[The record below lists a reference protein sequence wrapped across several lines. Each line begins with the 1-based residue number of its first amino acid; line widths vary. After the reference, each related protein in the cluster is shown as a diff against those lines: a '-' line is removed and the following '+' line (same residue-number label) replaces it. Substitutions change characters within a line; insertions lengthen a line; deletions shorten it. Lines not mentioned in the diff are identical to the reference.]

1 MKKAAATLLCICI
14 IAVFPLTAF
23 AQTTEGDNT
32 SVIKTVVPSKHEI
45 SVSADG
51 AEVIINGKSA
61 TDFEI
66 DRLSEPTITFKPES
80 GKRISQV
87 LLNGEDITAKIT
99 DGSYT
104 LPPVYEDIVIAV
116 TTEDYTEPTTEP
128 TTESTTEAPKKDI
141 ILGDADSDS
150 EITIKDAT
158 KIQRVAA
165 KIEAFTEDQAKAA
178 DVNADGKTN
187 VGDVVLIQRFIALIE
202 TGFKIG
208 ELI

>member
-1 MKKAAATLLCICI
+1 MKKAAATLLCICL

-80 GKRISQV
+80 GKRIRQV
-87 LLNGEDITAKIT
+87 LLNGEDITDKIT

-104 LPPVYEDIVIAV
+104 LPPVYEDLVITV

-128 TTESTTEAPKKDI
+128 TTEKPKKDI

>member
-1 MKKAAATLLCICI
+1 MKKAAATLLCICL

-80 GKRISQV
+80 GKRIRQV
-87 LLNGEDITAKIT
+87 LLNGEDITDKIT

-104 LPPVYEDIVIAV
+104 LPPVYEDLVIAV

-128 TTESTTEAPKKDI
+128 TTEAPKKDI
-141 ILGDADSDS
+141 ILGDTDSDS
-150 EITIKDAT
+150 DITIKDAT
-158 KIQRVAA
+158 KIQKVVAE
-165 KIEAFTEDQAKAA
+165 IEAFTEDQAKAA
-178 DVNADGKTN
+178 DVNADGKIN
-187 VGDVVLIQRFIALIE
+187 VGDVLSIQRFLASIE

>member
-1 MKKAAATLLCICI
+1 MKKAAATLLCICL
-14 IAVFPLTAF
+14 IAAFPLTAF

-104 LPPVYEDIVIAV
+104 LPPVYEDLVITV

-128 TTESTTEAPKKDI
+128 TTEAPKKDI
-141 ILGDADSDS
+141 ILGDSDSDS
-150 EITIKDAT
+150 DITIKDAT
-158 KIQRVAA
+158 KIQKVIAE
-165 KIEAFTEDQAKAA
+165 IEALTEDQTKAA
-178 DVNADGKTN
+178 DVNADGNIN
-187 VGDVVLIQRFIALIE
+187 VGDVLSIQRFLASIE

>member
-1 MKKAAATLLCICI
+1 MKKAAATLLCICL

-80 GKRISQV
+80 GKRIRQV
-87 LLNGEDITAKIT
+87 LLNGEDITNKIT

-104 LPPVYEDIVIAV
+104 LPPVYEDLVITV

-128 TTESTTEAPKKDI
+128 TTEKPKKDI

>member
-1 MKKAAATLLCICI
+1 MKKAAATLLCICL

-51 AEVIINGKSA
+51 AEVIINGESA

-80 GKRISQV
+80 GKRISRV
-87 LLNGEDITAKIT
+87 LLNGEDITDKIT

-104 LPPVYEDIVIAV
+104 LPPVYEDLVITV

-128 TTESTTEAPKKDI
+128 TTEAPKKDI

-178 DVNADGKTN
+178 DVNADGNTN